1 MKLMDKKFSL
11 TKNNGEIVKEINI
24 TELAAIPER
33 WGSEEDFDEDSFE
46 ENVLGAYLN
55 INEKDEITI
64 PVDDKGNVSVD
75 GIRDASTKNVEDH
88 PIFDELFDDWRE
100 VTFDNVTTI

>member
-24 TELAAIPER
+24 TELAVIPEQ
-33 WGSEEDFDEDSFE
+33 WEGEEDFDEDSFE
-46 ENVLGAYLN
+46 ENILGAYLN

>member
-11 TKNNGEIVKEINI
+11 TKNNGEVVKEINI
-24 TELAAIPER
+24 TELAVIPE
-33 WGSEEDFDEDSFE
+33 WWEDEEDFDEDSLE
-46 ENVLGAYLN
+46 EEICGAYLN

-64 PVDDKGNVSVD
+64 PIDGKGNVSFD

-88 PIFDELFDDWRE
+88 PIFDNLFDDWRE

>member
-11 TKNNGEIVKEINI
+11 TKSNGEIVKEINI
-24 TELAAIPER
+24 TELAVIPE
-33 WGSEEDFDEDSFE
+33 WWEGEEDFDKDSFE
-46 ENVLGAYLN
+46 ENILGAYLN